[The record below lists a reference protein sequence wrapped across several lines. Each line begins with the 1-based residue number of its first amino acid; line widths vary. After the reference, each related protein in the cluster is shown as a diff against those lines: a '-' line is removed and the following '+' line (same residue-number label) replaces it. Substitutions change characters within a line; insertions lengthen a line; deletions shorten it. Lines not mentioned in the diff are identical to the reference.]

1 MLNPLVGLFLATH
14 DLFICQ
20 IDAKVQQAAM
30 AVGLDGDGFY
40 TKAGELSGGM
50 RRRLSIAM
58 SLVGDP
64 PIIFMDGMYEFL
76 FRGL

>member
-1 MLNPLVGLFLATH
+1 MQCNTL
-14 DLFICQ
+14 Q
-20 IDAKVQQAAM
+20 ISAKVQQAAM

-40 TKAGELSGGM
+40 TLAGQLSGGM

-64 PIIFMDGMYEFL
+64 PIIFMDGKQADSNQEV
-76 FRGL
+76 G

>member
-1 MLNPLVGLFLATH
+1 MKLLKIFFTNLISPFPTLYL
-14 DLFICQ
+14 Q
-20 IDAKVQQAAM
+20 INAKVQQAAV

-40 TKAGELSGGM
+40 TKAGQLSGGM

-64 PIIFMDGMYEFL
+64 PIIFMDGKLIF
-76 FRGL
+76 F

>member
-1 MLNPLVGLFLATH
+1 V
-14 DLFICQ
+14 
-20 IDAKVQQAAM
+20 

-40 TKAGELSGGM
+40 TKAGQLSGGM

-64 PIIFMDGMYEFL
+64 PIIFMDDTWYKTDDAATLSF
-76 FRGL
+76 

>member
-1 MLNPLVGLFLATH
+1 V
-14 DLFICQ
+14 
-20 IDAKVQQAAM
+20 

-40 TKAGELSGGM
+40 TKAGQLSGGM

-64 PIIFMDGMYEFL
+64 PIIFMDGT
-76 FRGL
+76 